1 MALRLVPLLS
11 ALVVAVA
18 GGGIAPP
25 AASATTP
32 LRTVK
37 VTAKDYKFVL
47 STRTLA
53 HGRVR
58 FVITNLGGA
67 PHDFSI
73 ANHTS
78 TTIQPGQRTSMT
90 ITLKRGRYAYE
101 CTVDSHAEL
110 GMKGVLRVS

>member
-32 LRTVK
+32 LRTLK

-47 STRTLA
+47 STRTVA

-58 FVITNLGGA
+58 FVITNLGSA

-90 ITLKRGRYAYE
+90 ITLKRGRYAYQ